1 MIRRLLVCRSR
12 SFDPYENLALE
23 EALLSRVGEGELI
36 LYLWQNEGTV
46 VIGRNQNPWKECR
59 TALLAEEGGHLA
71 RRLSG
76 GGAVFHDRGNLNFTF
91 LMNEADYDLPRQLTV
106 LEQACRSLGIP
117 AQRSGRNDLLAEG
130 RKFSGNAFY
139 KHAGKAYHHG
149 TLMLDVDLERVSRYL
164 SPSKAKLA
172 AKGVDS
178 VRSRVVNLREF
189 VPELTIDRLA
199 DALVDAL
206 MDVYAVAPAIS
217 RPDEAAGQGSG
228 IKDQGSGK
236 RGTDCHD
243 QSADWSRNDR
253 IGTSSAVGGGVLDA
267 PPCSFC
273 TRRSGEHCS
282 PQIPR
287 PPEAAAAESA
297 CRDGSQPSAASR
309 PPQAAAAESACRD
322 GSEPSAASGLP
333 EAPALQICHSERSEE
348 SVPFPSVQTLGP
360 DEFELSALRAKYAS
374 DAWLYGPKLP
384 FTISVEDRFPWGGVE
399 LQLKVN
405 EGVIQAAK
413 LYTDAMD
420 ETLAPRLEA
429 ALTGCS
435 FRLPELQARLA
446 QSGLP
451 ADQAQSLL
459 PLLEKAFD

>member
-106 LEQACRSLGIP
+106 LERACRSLGIP

-149 TLMLDVDLERVSRYL
+149 TLMLDVDMERVSRYL

-206 MDVYAVAPAIS
+206 IDVYAVGAHS
-217 RPDEAAGQGSG
+217 VRPPQSAWQGSG

-253 IGTSSAVGGGVLDA
+253 IGTVSAVGGGVLDA

-287 PPEAAAAESA
+287 PPQAAAAESTR
-297 CRDGSQPSAASR
+297 RDGSQPSAASH
-309 PPQAAAAESACRD
+309 P
-322 GSEPSAASGLP
+322 P
-333 EAPALQICHSERSEE
+333 EAPAFQACHSERSEE
-348 SVPFPSVQTLGP
+348 SVPSSSVQTLSP
-360 DEFELSALRAKYAS
+360 EEFDLRELRAKYAS

-429 ALTGCS
+429 ALTGCG

>member
-1 MIRRLLVCRSR
+1 MIQRLLVCRSR

-76 GGAVFHDRGNLNFTF
+76 GGAVFHDLGNLNFTF

-106 LEQACRSLGIP
+106 LERACRSLGIP

-139 KHAGKAYHHG
+139 KHKGKAYHHG
-149 TLMLDVDLERVSRYL
+149 TLMVDVDLERVQRYL

-189 VPELTIDRLA
+189 VPDLTIPQLA
-199 DALVDAL
+199 DALIAAL
-206 MDVYAVAPAIS
+206 AEVYAVAAHSVRHIEATGNRQQATGDGGREAAAKAFPLRGRCPSAHTGADEVVPLELL
-217 RPDEAAGQGSG
+217 RPDEF
-228 IKDQGSGK
+228 D
-236 RGTDCHD
+236 
-243 QSADWSRNDR
+243 
-253 IGTSSAVGGGVLDA
+253 L
-267 PPCSFC
+267 
-273 TRRSGEHCS
+273 
-282 PQIPR
+282 
-287 PPEAAAAESA
+287 
-297 CRDGSQPSAASR
+297 RD
-309 PPQAAAAESACRD
+309 
-322 GSEPSAASGLP
+322 L
-333 EAPALQICHSERSEE
+333 
-348 SVPFPSVQTLGP
+348 T
-360 DEFELSALRAKYAS
+360 AKYAS

-384 FTISVEDRFPWGGVE
+384 FTISVEERFPWGGVE

-420 ETLAPRLEA
+420 EALSPRLEA
-429 ALTGCS
+429 ALTGCV
-435 FRLPELQARLA
+435 FRLPELQARLE

-451 ADQAQSLL
+451 ADQEQGLL
-459 PLLEKAFD
+459 PLLEKTFE